1 MYMQSH
7 RMNIYAIVFIPT
19 LHNKVKIRFAK
30 IPYHAQEK
38 KNYGFLLAH
47 DWFVG
52 VITVSYF

>member
-1 MYMQSH
+1 MQSH